1 MFSGCL
7 ELGGATGTPLVAQT
21 VEHLPIMRDTQFQ
34 SLGQEDLLEKAM
46 ATHSSILATHHQKVA
61 QRNIWASL
69 VAQLVKNPPIMQETW
84 VRFLG

>member
-34 SLGQEDLLEKAM
+34 SLGQEDLLEKAI
-46 ATHSSILATHHQKVA
+46 ANSCICLCSCLENTIDGGA
-61 QRNIWASL
+61 W
-69 VAQLVKNPPIMQETW
+69 
-84 VRFLG
+84 